1 MVRINTAEQHLDD
14 VLGQDRLV
22 AVLSGALGGVAVSIA
37 CLGLFGVVSYRVA
50 RRTGE
55 IGVRLALGA
64 TKRGILGMVLAE
76 SGRLVA
82 AGIVVGLVASFLV
95 ARLISSR
102 LFGVAATDPLTIVS
116 ASLLLVLVAGVAA
129 MVPARRA
136 AAVDPPI
143 ALRSE

>member
-1 MVRINTAEQHLDD
+1 MGI
-14 VLGQDRLV
+14 
-22 AVLSGALGGVAVSIA
+22 
-37 CLGLFGVVSYRVA
+37 FG
-50 RRTGE
+50 
-55 IGVRLALGA
+55 
-64 TKRGILGMVLAE
+64 KRGILGMVLAE

-82 AGIVVGLVASFLV
+82 AGIVMGLVASFFI

-102 LFGVAATDPLTIVS
+102 LFGVAATDPLTMFS

-136 AAVDPPI
+136 AAVDPLI